1 MSELT
6 EPRSPTALM
15 PWCWLVL
22 ESAVHVAMGNKG
34 RGIFQS
40 VLQSQPKLRMYL
52 CLPWECLGIPLS
64 GQRQCWAGLEIPRP
78 LALPLFFRILHDP
91 HTSHHHRASYV
102 HCQMVLSITRG
113 GLWHPHVP
121 ACLFWENGS
130 KPSWF
135 GDLRLWWLQCR
146 FPALET
152 ALADFWSVVYLWEEG
167 SGNFFRGLGVT
178 QRFLGLRQG

>member
-1 MSELT
+1 MLT
-6 EPRSPTALM
+6 GPGVSCACCHGQQGKRDLSVGVT
-15 PWCWLVL
+15 
-22 ESAVHVAMGNKG
+22 ESAQAPHVSVGPG
-34 RGIFQS
+34 RGM
-40 VLQSQPKLRMYL
+40 LALR
-52 CLPWECLGIPLS
+52 IPLS

-102 HCQMVLSITRG
+102 HCQMVHNQSITRG

-121 ACLFWENGS
+121 ARFFWENGS

-135 GDLRLWWLQCR
+135 GDLRLWWLQCW